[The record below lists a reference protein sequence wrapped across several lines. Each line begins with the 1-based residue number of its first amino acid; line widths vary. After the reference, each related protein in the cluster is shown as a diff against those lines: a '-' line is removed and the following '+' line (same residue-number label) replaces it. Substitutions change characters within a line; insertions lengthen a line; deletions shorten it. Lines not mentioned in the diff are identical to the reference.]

1 MCEHTHTLFP
11 YLVLQRYADLHDMV
25 FLETSAKNNRNVRE
39 AFVQLASEICEMKAQ
54 QSPPTLLGLDPSP
67 SLSLTRNTIPV
78 EEGGSGG
85 GCGC

>member
-1 MCEHTHTLFP
+1 MCEHTHTHFP

-54 QSPPTLLGLDPSP
+54 QSPPTLLGIDPSP

-78 EEGGSGG
+78 EEDNSGG